1 MNEQARALLLAGVTL
16 FGAGNGSGYLLGRT
30 TAPAA
35 PVAVKAGAPSP
46 ASAPPKVGDNSPAAP
61 RPKAAAPSPR
71 TVAAP
76 RLKRPA
82 PIVQE
87 RPQAK
92 KKRTTT
98 TTTPRPSGLPS
109 CAVVRREYDSMNTA
123 QRLAAYY
130 RATAEQVAHGRRCLG
145 I

>member
-35 PVAVKAGAPSP
+35 PVAVKVGAPSP
-46 ASAPPKVGDNSPAAP
+46 ASAPPKVGDNSPSTPA
-61 RPKAAAPSPR
+61 PKAAAPSPR
-71 TVAAP
+71 TAAAP

-92 KKRTTT
+92 KKRTTP
-98 TTTPRPSGLPS
+98 TPRPSGLPS

-130 RATAEQVAHGRRCLG
+130 RATSEQVAHGRRCLG